1 MCRKTDGIYRC
12 VCIQYSNIKSQS
24 TQSHKQTV
32 SWSKTMYVSCLIL
45 DSNKR
50 KFNPHDLCN
59 WIRIVIYNHVENVVF
74 VRHILSPQFFFCSTT
89 ITIITE
95 QKKRKDIMLYNTT
108 EICRFHA
115 NVCLKQQALHVLLLS
130 AIHVSKVF
138 L

>member
-1 MCRKTDGIYRC
+1 MRCTYIRKTDGTVC

-59 WIRIVIYNHVENVVF
+59 WIRMVTYNHVENVVF
-74 VRHILSPQFFFCSTT
+74 VRHILSPQFFFSSTT

-95 QKKRKDIMLYNTT
+95 QKKRKEIMLYNTT

-115 NVCLKQQALHVLLLS
+115 Y
-130 AIHVSKVF
+130 
-138 L
+138 